1 MNIWT
6 LILTGIS
13 LAMDASAVSLA
24 KGMALPKPKLKQY
37 AFVLAFTFGF
47 FQALMPVI
55 GYVAGSQFA
64 NRISSIDHWIAFLL
78 LCWIGLN
85 MIKEGKE
92 KKSEESLDSIPWKTI
107 LTLGIATSIDAL
119 AIGVTFAFL
128 KVQILRASLIIGI
141 VTFAFSFVCVMIGKK
156 LGIFFQNYAE
166 YFGGGLLVVLG
177 IKILFE
183 HLFL

>member
-1 MNIWT
+1 MNIGT

-24 KGMALPKPKLKQY
+24 KGMALPKEKLKQY
-37 AFVLAFTFGF
+37 AFVLALTFGF

-55 GYVAGSQFA
+55 GYIAGSQFA
-64 NRISSIDHWIAFLL
+64 NKISNVDHWIAFLL
-78 LCWIGLN
+78 LAWIGWN

-92 KKSEESLDSIPWKTI
+92 KKSTEILDFIPWKTI
-107 LTLGIATSIDAL
+107 LTLGVATSIDAL

-128 KVQILRASLIIGI
+128 KVNILTAATIIGVI
-141 VTFAFSFVCVMIGKK
+141 TFLFSFICVLIGKR
-156 LGIFFQNYAE
+156 LGVFFQNYAE
-166 YFGGGLLVVLG
+166 YFGGTLLILLG

-183 HLFL
+183 HLFI